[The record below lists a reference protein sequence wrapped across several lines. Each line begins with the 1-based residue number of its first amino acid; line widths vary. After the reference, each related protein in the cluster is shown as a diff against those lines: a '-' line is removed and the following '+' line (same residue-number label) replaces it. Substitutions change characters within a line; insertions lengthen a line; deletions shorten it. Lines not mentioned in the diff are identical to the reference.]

1 MKIAFKKNT
10 LRLIIY
16 SLVILV
22 CLTSCNK
29 NKITVLE
36 FDNSEPLALAPD
48 VRWALVIAPYAAY
61 YEKTDWE
68 SPVMGYSRRGQIL
81 QVLSRSEDKN
91 DNEWYRFETGWLPA
105 STITVYSNRLKA
117 QRAAEELKEKE

>member
-1 MKIAFKKNT
+1 MKK
-10 LRLIIY
+10 LIKLFTCVFIV
-16 SLVILV
+16 LFCV
-22 CLTSCNK
+22 TSCNK

-61 YEKTDWE
+61 YEKTDWNSE
-68 SPVMGYSRRGQIL
+68 VKGYSRRGQIL
-81 QVLSRSEDKN
+81 QVLSRAEDKD
-91 DNEWYRFETGWLPA
+91 DNEWYRFETGWLPS